1 MAAKDGDG
9 WALCDRG
16 HRHWGIHGAAGLL
29 AVHHTLDGMPYVLM
43 QKRSWWSHHGGTWGL
58 PGGARDSHEDAI
70 TGALREAHEE
80 AALTGDLLRVQGVYL
95 DDHGGWS
102 FQTVI
107 AQAEGLLDA
116 SPANGESSDMRWI
129 AADEIA
135 ARKLHPGF
143 AETWPRIRLTLTP
156 LVVVVDAANVIG
168 ARAEHGWWKD
178 RAGAT
183 ARLIGELGTLA
194 AHGLRRPPDGLPE
207 LAQWFPRLTVVV
219 EGAARGAIGGP
230 AMPAV
235 SEGATGGSSVP
246 EAVSEVSEIS
256 AVSNVSG
263 VTVVQASGSGD
274 DAIVALVRDTMPW
287 EKVLVVTADRELR
300 RRVEA
305 LGAAFTGP
313 RWLLNQL

>member
-16 HRHWGIHGAAGLL
+16 HQHWGIHGAAGLL

-70 TGALREAHEE
+70 TGALREALEE
-80 AALTGDLLRVQGVYL
+80 ATLAGDLLRIHGVYV

-107 AQAEGLLDA
+107 AHAEGLLDA
-116 SPANGESSDMRWI
+116 EPANGESSAMRWI
-129 AADEIA
+129 AIDEIPLK
-135 ARKLHPGF
+135 KLHPGF
-143 AETWPRIRLTLTP
+143 AETWPDVRQALSP
-156 LVVVVDAANVIG
+156 LVVVLDAANVIG

-183 ARLIGELGTLA
+183 SKLLNELHTLA
-194 AHGLRRPPDGLPE
+194 GAGLRRPFDGLPA
-207 LAQWFPRLTVVV
+207 LDPWFPRMVVVV
-219 EGAARGAIGGP
+219 EGQARAVEGSP
-230 AMPAV
+230 A
-235 SEGATGGSSVP
+235 
-246 EAVSEVSEIS
+246 
-256 AVSNVSG
+256 
-263 VTVVQASGSGD
+263 VTVVAAPGSGD
-274 DAIVALVRDTMPW
+274 DAIVEVVRDARPW

-300 RRVEA
+300 ERVAA
-305 LGAAFTGP
+305 LGASVAGP
-313 RWLLNQL
+313 RWILDQI